1 MKIGMAV
8 SWRLIGKCLQEL
20 ERLGRFSVWK
30 TLSFSSH
37 MGGFLKWW
45 VYPTTIG
52 FPTKNDHFGVFWG
65 YHHFRKHPY
74 IVYLF
79 QFLFVGYS
87 FTVLQYD
94 VRYCHCYLV
103 LLLIV
108 PNNPEI
114 RHARHATQLHGTIQH
129 LPESMEAWNHST

>member
-20 ERLGRFSVWK
+20 ERLGRFTVGVYIAV
-30 TLSFSSH
+30 FFQPY
-37 MGGFLKWW
+37 GGFLKWW
-45 VYPTTIG
+45 YPTTIG

-79 QFLFVGYS
+79 HFYLLDIRLQCYS
-87 FTVLQYD
+87 MMYGIA
-94 VRYCHCYLV
+94 
-103 LLLIV
+103 IV
-108 PNNPEI
+108 I
-114 RHARHATQLHGTIQH
+114 W
-129 LPESMEAWNHST
+129 SCC

>member
-20 ERLGRFSVWK
+20 ERLGRFRCLENAVV
-30 TLSFSSH
+30 FQPY
-37 MGGFLKWW
+37 GGFLKWW
-45 VYPTTIG
+45 YPTTIG

-87 FTVLQYD
+87 FTVLQHD
-94 VRYCHCYLV
+94 VLYCHLLFGLV
-103 LLLIV
+103 V
-108 PNNPEI
+108 DCS
-114 RHARHATQLHGTIQH
+114 Q
-129 LPESMEAWNHST
+129 